1 MKLTIQNIVIA
12 NAKELIRKRRSI
24 RTYKQLPIPRE
35 KIIQLSNYFD
45 HFSQNPFEGN
55 VRFEILEL
63 EGLSRSEKRRFG
75 TYGFIHGA
83 NTFIVGIITK
93 PTKYDYEHFG
103 YLFERVI
110 LFATYLG
117 LGTCW
122 VGGTFKRSVFAFQ
135 LNLSTKER
143 IPVITPIGIPAKRQS
158 LRSSIIKK
166 VAGSH
171 KRKLW
176 SELFF
181 EGEFE
186 NPLTK
191 ETVPPYSEP
200 LEMVRLAPSASN
212 FQPWRI
218 IKEKDKHNYHF
229 YINQKPHS
237 SYRIFKYQNLQRIDL
252 GIAVYHFHATVTQ
265 MGLTGDWQISKP
277 NIVTPNNI
285 EYLISW
291 NHEERNHKI

>member
-1 MKLTIQNIVIA
+1 MKLTIKNIVIA
-12 NAKELIRKRRSI
+12 NAKELIRERRSI
-24 RTYKQLPIPRE
+24 RTYKQVAIPRE
-35 KIIQLSNYFD
+35 KITQLNNFFD

-122 VGGTFKRSVFAFQ
+122 IGGTFKRSLFASQ
-135 LNLSTKER
+135 LNLSIKER
-143 IPVITPIGIPAKRQS
+143 IRAITPIGIPAKRQN

-166 VAGSH
+166 IAGSH
-171 KRKLW
+171 KRKPW

-186 NPLTK
+186 NPLNK
-191 ETVPPYSEP
+191 ETVSSYSEP

-218 IKEKDKHNYHF
+218 IKENERHNYHF
-229 YINQKPHS
+229 YINQKSPT
-237 SYRIFKYQNLQRIDL
+237 SYRISKYQYLHRIDL
-252 GIAVYHFHATVTQ
+252 GIAIYHFHATVTQ
-265 MGLTGDWQISKP
+265 QGLTGDWHISKP
-277 NIVTPNNI
+277 NISTPNNI

-291 NHEERNHKI
+291 NHEEKNYK